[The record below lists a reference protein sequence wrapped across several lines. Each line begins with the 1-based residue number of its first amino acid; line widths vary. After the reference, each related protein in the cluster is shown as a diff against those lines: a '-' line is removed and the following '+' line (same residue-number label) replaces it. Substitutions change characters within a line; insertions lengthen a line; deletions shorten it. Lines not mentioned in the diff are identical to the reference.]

1 MENENY
7 RWPISRDFPLAG
19 PSVPGGASRGC
30 LRAAL
35 CEHSLGRLNPTI
47 PWDWEFHWDFHWANH
62 RKVIEAQMMKEFV
75 YISQTKNIMLIS
87 FDVNVHSL
95 RTSAGIPALVPFRPW
110 WWWTGVPS
118 LAFSPRWSRGC
129 TPRCRARLIHC
140 DFLMWKDDYLKKGEV
155 G

>member
-19 PSVPGGASRGC
+19 HISSRRRQQRMPSGRTMRTFPGPLEPDHPLRLGVP
-30 LRAAL
+30 
-35 CEHSLGRLNPTI
+35 LGFPL
-47 PWDWEFHWDFHWANH
+47 ANH
-62 RKVIEAQMMKEFV
+62 RKVMEAQMMKEFV

-140 DFLMWKDDYLKKGEV
+140 DFLMWKDVYLKKGEV